1 MTESVQLSAS
11 LEDYI
16 EAIYHIIAE
25 KQVARVN
32 DISSRLEVFGASVT
46 EALRALAKKGLIN
59 YAPYEVIT
67 MTRKGR
73 EAAEDVIRRH
83 NALKQFF
90 TDILAIE
97 ESVAEQ
103 GACRIEHAAPPKIIN
118 RMVDFIR
125 FLEVC
130 PRGGK
135 DLINGFA
142 SFCDQGRTEADCA
155 ACVSHCLEEREPKH
169 RG

>member
-1 MTESVQLSAS
+1 
-11 LEDYI
+11 
-16 EAIYHIIAE
+16 
-25 KQVARVN
+25 
-32 DISSRLEVFGASVT
+32 
-46 EALRALAKKGLIN
+46 
-59 YAPYEVIT
+59 

-155 ACVSHCLEEREPKH
+155 ACVSHCLERQGHKH